1 MKKILSDYEGFS
13 QRIKWRTIT
22 QMRMKKIS
30 LIGSLEKAVEEIL
43 FFELGSALNYRF
55 SKN

>member
-1 MKKILSDYEGFS
+1 MYRHIFAYMKKIVSDYEGFS
-13 QRIKWRTIT
+13 Q
-22 QMRMKKIS
+22 MKKIS